1 MKRGKYGNRMTI
13 QLINADRSI
22 DAVRLR
28 IDERSGNLSACAT
41 PDNVE
46 VMIRQDSFYWTN
58 SLKKKPTAWQ
68 GQEVTPH
75 FAAPCAGEQFF
86 GTSGYR
92 KSRSVIQK
100 PRLLGAVAIC
110 GSNNCNTLRDEKLGK
125 L

>member
-1 MKRGKYGNRMTI
+1 MTI
-13 QLINADRSI
+13 QLLNADRSI

-68 GQEVTPH
+68 GQEVYTA
-75 FAAPCAGEQFF
+75 FC
-86 GTSGYR
+86 R
-92 KSRSVIQK
+92 
-100 PRLLGAVAIC
+100 
-110 GSNNCNTLRDEKLGK
+110 TLRRRAILRDVRLSQEPVRDTETPITRGCRHLRQQQ